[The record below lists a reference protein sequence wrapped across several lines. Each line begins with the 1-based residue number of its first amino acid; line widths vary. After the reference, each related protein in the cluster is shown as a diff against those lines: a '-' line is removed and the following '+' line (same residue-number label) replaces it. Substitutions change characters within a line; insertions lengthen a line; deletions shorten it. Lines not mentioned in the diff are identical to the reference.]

1 MLNHSCDPNI
11 SKYFTGCNVVAVANR
26 KIRKGEEVTENY
38 FPSYTHIGI
47 MTLRSQ
53 IKFPTIGRTY
63 IYFFLIQYWWHRPRE
78 SRHGRKER
86 SVLLMIK
93 LSSYVH

>member
-63 IYFFLIQYWWHRPRE
+63 VHTGSLI
-78 SRHGRKER
+78 
-86 SVLLMIK
+86 LI
-93 LSSYVH
+93 